1 MAKDEFAEFRSPDDA
16 SFDKL
21 VAAIDR
27 AYHRPWQM
35 LWRSF
40 LQGLMSAIGAAVG
53 WILIITLS
61 GYLFQALGGINLLK
75 PLLQKAQDGISSAQ
89 TKALKE
95 ANQLQGSQGN

>member
-27 AYHRPWQM
+27 AYHRPGLM

-40 LQGLMSAIGAAVG
+40 CQGLMSAIGMAIG
-53 WILIITLS
+53 WILIISVS

-75 PLLQKAQDGISSAQ
+75 PWIEKAQQGIISAQ
-89 TKALKE
+89 TKSLKE
-95 ANQLQGSQGN
+95 ASQLQQGN